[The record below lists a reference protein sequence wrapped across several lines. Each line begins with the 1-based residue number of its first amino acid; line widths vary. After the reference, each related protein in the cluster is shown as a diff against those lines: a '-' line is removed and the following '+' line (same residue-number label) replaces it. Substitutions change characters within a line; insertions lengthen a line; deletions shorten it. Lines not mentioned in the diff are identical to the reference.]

1 MNRILMAVDGSTDAG
16 SILSVYR
23 SLVRRP
29 EQVVL
34 IQVHQSARRSPAM
47 APGREQGPRQAGPS
61 DDRSDRIMQFFEQ
74 VLAGNDQVAVKT
86 VMRCGE
92 PSDVILDIAR
102 EEQVDLII
110 MGDERRP
117 LLRAFGKRCV
127 VESVERRTAVPVL
140 VAKCSRREKSN
151 EMDWK
156 EKNAYAA

>member
-1 MNRILMAVDGSTDAG
+1 MTKILMAVDGSTDAG

-34 IQVHQSARRSPAM
+34 IQVHRSSRRSTAM
-47 APGREQGPRQAGPS
+47 ASGFELDPLQSGPS
-61 DDRSDRIMQFFEQ
+61 DDRSDRITRLYEQ
-74 VLAGNDQVAVKT
+74 ALAGNGQVSVKT
-86 VMRCGE
+86 VTRCGE

-117 LLRAFGKRCV
+117 LLRTFGRSGV
-127 VESVERRTAVPVL
+127 LEAVERRTAVPVL
-140 VAKCSRREKSN
+140 VAKRSRREKSN
-151 EMDWK
+151 KMDWK